1 MKKVL
6 LTSAAVLAV
15 FAAAAPAFAYDN
27 ATGPE
32 GNGTGIYVENNE
44 TEVKPFELPALQ
56 NESDRQGTV
65 DKNNAAEQ
73 EGVPGSHAKTSVV
86 VNGQEVVISNNEVK
100 GTAPSQE
107 DTAKATAA
115 ADKAKAAE
123 AKTSAKAAAKTLPNT
138 SAVK

>member
-27 ATGPE
+27 ATGPQ
-32 GNGTGIYVENNE
+32 GTGTGVYVENND
-44 TEVKPFELPALQ
+44 TEVKPGDLPALQ

-86 VNGQEVVISNNEVK
+86 VDGKEVVISNNEVK

-107 DTAKATAA
+107 ETAKAKEEA
-115 ADKAKAAE
+115 AKAETKAP
-123 AKTSAKAAAKTLPNT
+123 AKAAAKTLPNT